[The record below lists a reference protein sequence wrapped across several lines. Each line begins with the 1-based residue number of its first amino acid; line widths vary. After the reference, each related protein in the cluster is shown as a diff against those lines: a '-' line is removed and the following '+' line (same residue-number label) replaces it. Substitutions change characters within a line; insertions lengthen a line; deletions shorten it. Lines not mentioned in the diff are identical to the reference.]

1 VPNSSMTHNVATA
14 DEDVIDLGALLSTLW
29 RKKIWIF
36 ACILVFAVFG
46 ALYAFGVA
54 TPKYRATS
62 VIVLDA
68 SGEELLDLG
77 AVLPSLG
84 TDSEAINTE
93 VEVLKSRRLLE
104 RVVISANLLE
114 DLEFNPSLVPPG
126 LKSKIK
132 SALTGQPLEAPTQEE
147 QLTSAINGMLDRM
160 SVRNVPNTYVLQ
172 VTVETEDPHKSVM
185 LADMMAEQYILY
197 QMDVKFEATKDAS
210 EWLASRV
217 ADLKADLEQAEA
229 RVSEFSANSE
239 VVSIETVQALE
250 RQLKEQRDR
259 LLTMRMALEN
269 DKSQL
274 ERLTAAAHETA
285 DAKLKA
291 ANDPRLTTIYRES
304 GETDAFDMR
313 YAQLLTQASV
323 QVQRM
328 QTQVQSLEGSI
339 KTREADIAR
348 QSDELIQLQ
357 QLTREAEASRLLYE
371 YFLSR
376 LKETSAQEG
385 IQQADSRI
393 LSNAVLPDEPSEP
406 RKSLILAMS
415 MILGA
420 MVGSGIALLWEMRQ
434 NGYRLASDLETET
447 GLPVMGQ
454 IPLIP
459 TGSRREGLDYLADKP
474 ASAAAEAVRNLRTSV
489 MLSNLD
495 KAPKVIMSTSSL
507 PSEGKTTVSFALAQ
521 NFVGLGKKVLLIE
534 GDIRRLV
541 FSQYLNVEDAK
552 GLMSVLSGEN
562 TLEDAVIHDSI
573 VGADILVSEPT
584 KINAADILS
593 SDKFAQLLNVAREA
607 YDIVI
612 IDTAP
617 VLVVPDARV
626 VAQYVDTVLFTVK
639 WDSTTKT
646 QVRDALHMFETV
658 GRPVNGL
665 VLNQIDPKGMKQY
678 GYGDSYGAYGSY
690 GAKYYTN

>member
-1 VPNSSMTHNVATA
+1 MPSTSMTKNAATV
-14 DEDVIDLGALLSTLW
+14 DDDVIDLGALLATLW
-29 RKKIWIF
+29 RKKLWIVASAF
-36 ACILVFAVFG
+36 LFTFIG
-46 ALYAFGVA
+46 AFYAYGIA

-62 VIVLDA
+62 VILLEA
-68 SGEELLDLG
+68 SGEQLLDLG

-104 RVVISANLLE
+104 RVVTTANLIK
-114 DLEFNPSLVPPG
+114 DPEFNGALRPLG
-126 LKSKIK
+126 LKAKVK
-132 SALTGQPLEAPTQEE
+132 NFLTGKGREAPTRDQ
-147 QLTSAINGMLDRM
+147 QLTSVINAMLARI

-185 LADMMAEQYILY
+185 LADTMAEQYILY

-210 EWLASRV
+210 EWLTSRV

-229 RVSEFSANSE
+229 RVSEFSTNSE

-259 LLTMRMALEN
+259 LVTMRISLEN
-269 DKSQL
+269 DKAHL
-274 ERLTAAAHETA
+274 ERLTTAAHEGA
-285 DAKLKA
+285 DAKLEA
-291 ANDPRLTTIYRES
+291 ADDPRLTTIYREN
-304 GETDAFDMR
+304 GEAEAFDMR

-323 QVQRM
+323 QVQR
-328 QTQVQSLEGSI
+328 TQAQVESLETSI

-393 LSNAVLPDEPSEP
+393 LSNAVLPNGPSEP

-415 MILGA
+415 IILGA
-420 MVGSGIALLWEMRQ
+420 MVGSGLVLLWEMRQ
-434 NGYRLASDLETET
+434 NGYRLASDLEAET

-454 IPLIP
+454 IPLLP
-459 TGSRREGLDYLADKP
+459 TSNRREGLEYLAEKP
-474 ASAAAEAVRNLRTSV
+474 ASAAAEAIRNLRTSV
-489 MLSNLD
+489 LLSGLD
-495 KAPKVIMSTSSL
+495 EAPKVIMSTSSL
-507 PSEGKTTVSFALAQ
+507 PGEGKTTVSFALAQ
-521 NFVGLGKKVLLIE
+521 NLVGLGKKVLLVE

-541 FSQYLNVEDAK
+541 FSQYLDVKDAK
-552 GLMSVLSGEN
+552 GLMSVLSGESS
-562 TLEDAVIHDSI
+562 LEEAVIHDPI
-573 VGADILVSEPT
+573 LGADILASEYSNV
-584 KINAADILS
+584 NAADIVS
-593 SDKFAQLLNVAREA
+593 SQRFVDFIQTARDA
-607 YDIVI
+607 YDMVI
-612 IDTAP
+612 IDTPP

-626 VAQYVDTVLFTVK
+626 IAQHVDVVLFAVL
-639 WDSTTKT
+639 WDSTSKT

-658 GRPVNGL
+658 GVKVSGL

-678 GYGDSYGAYGSY
+678 GYGESYGAYGSY
-690 GAKYYTN
+690 GAKYYTE

>member
-1 VPNSSMTHNVATA
+1 MPSSPNIS
-14 DEDVIDLGALLSTLW
+14 DDDVIDLGALLSTLW
-29 RKKIWIF
+29 RKKLWIIASVFIF
-36 ACILVFAVFG
+36 ALLG
-46 ALYAFGVA
+46 AFYAFAIA

-62 VIVLDA
+62 VILLDT
-68 SGEELLDLG
+68 SGEQLLDLG

-104 RVVISANLLE
+104 RVVNAANLTE
-114 DLEFNPSLVPPG
+114 DPEFNSSLLPPG
-126 LKSKIK
+126 LKTKIK
-132 SALTGQPLEAPTQEE
+132 NALTGTDIEPLSHDE
-147 QLTSAINGMLDRM
+147 QVTRAINAVLDRM

-172 VTVETEDPHKSVM
+172 VTVETEDAQKSVQ
-185 LADMMAEQYILY
+185 LADTIAEQYILY
-197 QMDVKFEATKDAS
+197 QMDVKFETTRDAS
-210 EWLASRV
+210 EWLTSRV
-217 ADLKADLEQAEA
+217 ADLKIELERAEA

-250 RQLKEQRDR
+250 RQLKELRDR
-259 LLTMRMALEN
+259 LQTMRVSLESDTARLSALTEVQN
-269 DKSQL
+269 ASAEEKIDVAQ
-274 ERLTAAAHETA
+274 
-285 DAKLKA
+285 
-291 ANDPRLTTIYRES
+291 DPRLTTIYRET
-304 GETDAFDMR
+304 GEGATFDTR
-313 YAQLLTQASV
+313 FNQILDQATI
-323 QVQRM
+323 QVQRT
-328 QTQVQSLEGSI
+328 QAQVQSIEASI

-393 LSNAVLPDEPSEP
+393 LSNAVLPNGPSEP

-415 MILGA
+415 IILGA
-420 MVGSGIALLWEMRQ
+420 MVGSGLTLLWEMRQ

-454 IPLIP
+454 IPLLP
-459 TGSRREGLDYLADKP
+459 TGNRRKGLEYLAEKP
-474 ASAAAEAVRNLRTSV
+474 ASAAAEAIRNLRTSV
-489 MLSNLD
+489 MLSGLD
-495 KAPKVIMSTSSL
+495 KTPKVIMLTSSL

-541 FSQYLNVEDAK
+541 FSQYLNVKNAK
-552 GLMSVLSGEN
+552 GLMSVLAGDMS
-562 TLEDAVIHDSI
+562 LEEVVIHDP
-573 VGADILVSEPT
+573 VLGADILVSEPT
-584 KINAADILS
+584 QINAADVLS
-593 SDKFAQLLNVAREA
+593 SERFAEFLEAARSS
-607 YDIVI
+607 YDMII
-612 IDTAP
+612 IDTPP

-626 VAQYVDTVLFTVK
+626 VAQHADLVLFTVH
-639 WDSTTKT
+639 WDKTTKI
-646 QVRDALHMFETV
+646 QVRNALHMFEIV
-658 GRPVNGL
+658 GVKVSGL
-665 VLNQIDPKGMKQY
+665 ILNQIDPKGMKQY
-678 GYGDSYGAYGSY
+678 GYGEAYGAYASY

>member
-1 VPNSSMTHNVATA
+1 MTYNAATA
-14 DEDVIDLGALLSTLW
+14 DDDVIDLGALLGTLW
-29 RKKIWIF
+29 RRKIWIC
-36 ACILVFAVFG
+36 ASILTFAVFG
-46 ALYAFGVA
+46 ALYAFVVA

-68 SGEELLDLG
+68 SGEQLLDLG

-104 RVVISANLLE
+104 RVVTSANLLE
-114 DLEFNPSLVPPG
+114 DPEFNPSLLPPS

-132 SALTGQPLEAPTQEE
+132 SALSGQPLETPTPAK

-172 VTVETEDPHKSVM
+172 VTVETEDPYKSAM
-185 LADMMAEQYILY
+185 LADTMAEQYILY

-210 EWLASRV
+210 EWLTSRV

-229 RVSEFSANSE
+229 RVSEFSTNSE

-259 LLTMRMALEN
+259 LLTMRLALEN
-269 DKSQL
+269 DKAYL
-274 ERLTAAAHETA
+274 ERLTTASHETSDVKLEAA
-285 DAKLKA
+285 D
-291 ANDPRLTTIYRES
+291 DPRLTTIYREN
-304 GETDAFDMR
+304 GEAEAFDMR
-313 YAQLLTQASV
+313 YAQLLTQASI
-323 QVQRM
+323 QVQRT
-328 QTQVQSLEGSI
+328 QAQVQSLEASI

-393 LSNAVLPDEPSEP
+393 LSNAVLPEEPSEP

-415 MILGA
+415 IILGA
-420 MVGSGIALLWEMRQ
+420 MVGSGLALIWEMRQ
-434 NGYRLASDLETET
+434 NGYRLASDLEAET

-454 IPLIP
+454 IPLLP
-459 TGSRREGLDYLADKP
+459 TSNRREGLEYLVEKP
-474 ASAAAEAVRNLRTSV
+474 ASAAAEAIRNLRTSV
-489 MLSNLD
+489 LLSGLD
-495 KAPKVIMSTSSL
+495 ETPKVIMSTSSL
-507 PSEGKTTVSFALAQ
+507 PGEGKTTVSFALAQ
-521 NFVGLGKKVLLIE
+521 NLVGLGKKVLLVE

-541 FSQYLNVEDAK
+541 FTQYLDVQDAK
-552 GLMSVLSGEN
+552 GLMSVLSGDIS
-562 TLEDAVIHDSI
+562 LEEAVIHDPI
-573 VGADILVSEPT
+573 LGADILASEPSNV
-584 KINAADILS
+584 NAADIVS
-593 SDKFAQLLNVAREA
+593 SRRFADFIQAARDA
-607 YDIVI
+607 YDMVI
-612 IDTAP
+612 IDTPP
-617 VLVVPDARV
+617 VLVVSDARV
-626 VAQYVDTVLFTVK
+626 IAQHADVVLFTVL
-639 WDSTTKT
+639 WDRTSKT

-658 GRPVNGL
+658 GVKVSGL

-678 GYGDSYGAYGSY
+678 GYGEAYGAYGSY
-690 GAKYYTN
+690 GAKYYTE